1 MKNIKNLAYSLIIGS
16 LALGSCGEFGDLNLD
31 PNRPSD
37 PLTSSLLTRS
47 LRNVSDIIDDATSPL
62 YVQHLAEKQYTEASR
77 YQTIYFNF
85 NGFYSGPL
93 MNLQRIIELN
103 TDEETRNA
111 VSARGSNNNQIA
123 VARIMKAYFFS
134 VLTDRWGEIPYTEAL
149 KGHLDFSPSY
159 DTQEFIYTDLLKELA
174 EAHDQIDE
182 GAAVQGDFLF
192 NGNMENWKRFS
203 NSLRLVLALRLS
215 DVAPQI
221 GRPHFVAAYE
231 NGLLTSD
238 FMYPYLQEANNQ
250 NPWFARYLTRVDYAI
265 SNTLY
270 NYMAPLND
278 PRLPVYAD
286 PAAATQTIVPMP
298 YGVTNTVAGSI
309 TNAQVSYLGSF
320 FRAQNSSLPIL
331 TRSQLYFSLAEG
343 VHRGW
348 ISGDAGTFYAEAI
361 QASMEMTNVFN
372 EQAFNAYIAQPN
384 VAWNPSRAIEL
395 IGNQKWVALYLQGY
409 EAWSEWSEWRRLGY
423 PALSPAPDALNQSR
437 QIPRRQAYPTTE
449 RDINTANWQEA
460 VSRQGPDEL
469 DTKVWWDVN

>member
-1 MKNIKNLAYSLIIGS
+1 MKNIKNIVYSLLIGT
-16 LALGSCGEFGDLNLD
+16 LTLGSCGEFGDLNVD

-47 LRNVSDIIDDATSPL
+47 LRNISDVIGDQTSTL

-77 YQTIYFNF
+77 YQTIYFDF

-103 TDEETRNA
+103 TDEATRLE

-123 VARIMKAYFFS
+123 VSRILRAYFFS
-134 VLTDRWGEIPYTEAL
+134 MITDRWGEVPYSEAL
-149 KGHLDFSPSY
+149 QGQLNFSPSY
-159 DTQEFIYTDLLKELA
+159 DTQEFIYSDLLNELA

-182 GAAVQGDFLF
+182 GAAVQGDFLL
-192 NGNMENWKRFS
+192 NGNMDNWKRFA
-203 NSLRLVLALRLS
+203 NSLRLVLSLRLS
-215 DVAPQI
+215 NVAPQI
-221 GRPHFVAAYE
+221 GQPHFVEAYE
-231 NGLLTSD
+231 NGLLTGD
-238 FMYPYLQEANNQ
+238 LMYPYLSEANNQ

-286 PAAATQTIVPMP
+286 PAAATGTIVPMP

-320 FRAQNSSLPIL
+320 FRAQNSALPIL

-343 VHRGW
+343 IYRGW
-348 ISGDAGTFYAEAI
+348 ISGDAGTFYEDAI
-361 QASMEMTNVFN
+361 QASMEMTEVYA
-372 EQAFNAYIAQPN
+372 QDAFDSYISQPD
-384 VAWNPSRAIEL
+384 VAWNASRALEL
-395 IGNQKWVALYLQGY
+395 IGNQKWVALYLQGF
-409 EAWSEWSEWRRLGY
+409 EAWSEWRRLGY
-423 PALSPAPDALNQSR
+423 PQLPPAPDALNQSR

-449 RDINTANWQEA
+449 RDINTSNWQEA

-469 DTKVWWDVN
+469 DTSVWWDTN